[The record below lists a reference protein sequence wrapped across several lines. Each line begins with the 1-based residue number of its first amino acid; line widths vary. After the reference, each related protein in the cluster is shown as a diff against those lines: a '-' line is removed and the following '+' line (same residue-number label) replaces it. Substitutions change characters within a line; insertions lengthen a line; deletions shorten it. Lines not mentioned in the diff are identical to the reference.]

1 MAPRVGIAG
10 YGLAGRYFHAPLL
23 RGAGFEVAAILT
35 TNSARISNAKT
46 DFPQAEIVGNIDDL
60 LNCKLDLLVVASTND
75 AHAKQAIASLK
86 AGVPV
91 VVDKPMGRTLKETQE
106 IIDVSKQTGVP
117 VTTYFNRKWDS
128 DSLTIKK
135 VLADGVLGKIFRLE
149 SRFEV
154 FKPRLKGDSWREN
167 QSAAEGGGNL
177 LDLQPHLLSTAL
189 DWFGPAELIS
199 SSVRSI
205 RGASDDDIVL
215 VLKHKNGVDSYLSA
229 SAIMGA
235 AGPRIRLVGDQA
247 TLIIQ
252 ELDPQESLLKAGGQ
266 PVDGKWQQSTKSQAF
281 IHKGSEVIPFPSID
295 GNYTEFYSLVKA
307 ALTGAAWPVTT
318 DEALAV
324 AKIIDQAREISF
336 R

>member
-1 MAPRVGIAG
+1 
-10 YGLAGRYFHAPLL
+10 
-23 RGAGFEVAAILT
+23 
-35 TNSARISNAKT
+35 
-46 DFPQAEIVGNIDDL
+46 
-60 LNCKLDLLVVASTND
+60 
-75 AHAKQAIASLK
+75 
-86 AGVPV
+86 
-91 VVDKPMGRTLKETQE
+91 MGRTLKETQE

-154 FKPRLKGDSWREN
+154 FKPKLKGDSWREN

-199 SSVRSI
+199 ASV
-205 RGASDDDIVL
+205 IVL

-229 SAIMGA
+229 SAVMGA

-281 IHKGSEVIPFPSID
+281 IHKGSEVTPFPSID

>member
-23 RGAGFEVAAILT
+23 SGAGFEVAAVLT
-35 TNSARISNAKT
+35 NNPERIANAKSDYPNT
-46 DFPQAEIVGNIDDL
+46 KVVSSLEEL
-60 LNCKLDLLVVASTND
+60 LNSNLDLLVVASTND
-75 AHAKQAIASLK
+75 AHATQAIAGLR
-86 AGVPV
+86 AGIPV
-91 VVDKPMGRTLKETQE
+91 VVDKPMGRTLKETKE
-106 IIDVSKQTGVP
+106 IIDVAKEVGVP

-128 DSLTIKK
+128 DALTVKK
-135 VLADGVLGKIFRLE
+135 VIAEGVLGEIFRLE

-154 FKPRLKGDSWREN
+154 FKPKLKPDSWREK

-177 LDLQPHLLSTAL
+177 LDLQPHLISTAL
-189 DWFGPAELIS
+189 DWFGPADLIS
-199 SSVRSI
+199 ASVRSI

-215 VLKHKNGVDSYLSA
+215 VLKHQNGVDSYLSA
-229 SAIMGA
+229 SAVMGS
-235 AGPRIRLVGDQA
+235 AGPRIRLVGNLA

-252 ELDPQESLLKAGGQ
+252 DLDPQESLLKSGGK
-266 PVDGKWQQSTKSQAF
+266 PENGKWTQSTKSQAF
-281 IHKGSEVIPFPSID
+281 IHKGTDITSYPTLD
-295 GNYTEFYSLVKA
+295 GNYTQFYTLVKA
-307 ALTGAAWPVTT
+307 ALNGGEWPVTT